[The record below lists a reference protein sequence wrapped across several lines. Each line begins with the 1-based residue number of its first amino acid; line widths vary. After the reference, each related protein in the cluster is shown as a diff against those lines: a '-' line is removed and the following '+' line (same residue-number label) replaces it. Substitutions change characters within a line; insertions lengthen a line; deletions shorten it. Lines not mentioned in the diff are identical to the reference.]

1 MVSTGGLYAGIAS
14 LDRREQRPD
23 LAVKVAATAQG
34 FAIDGESFH
43 DRGLAANH
51 PLAGLPE
58 RLDRRIF
65 LQQCHRLGWHQPMEM
80 VSVPSHRVRA
90 RGSDYLWGR

>member
-51 PLAGLPE
+51 PLADLPE

-65 LQQCHRLGWHQPMEM
+65 LQQCHRLGWHRPMEM
-80 VSVPSHRVRA
+80 V
-90 RGSDYLWGR
+90 